1 MNAKKLLHVP
11 DWVSPPGD
19 TLLEII
25 GHKGMTQKEL
35 ADRAEV
41 TPKHISKIVNGTV
54 PITPDMA
61 IRLERVTGT
70 SAKFWNTLEANF
82 QTNKAKNAALHHEN
96 LAAFTGDQIGNTEK
110 SFESGVGRSPSI
122 A

>member
-1 MNAKKLLHVP
+1 MASTIKTSTAFEP

-25 GHKGMTQKEL
+25 ELKGITQKEL
-35 ADRAEV
+35 ADRAGV
-41 TPKHISKIVNGTV
+41 TSKHVNTIVKGTA

-70 SAKFWNTLEANF
+70 SAKFWNAREADY
-82 QTNKAKNAALHHEN
+82 QTRKAKIKAREQLLKE
-96 LAAFTGDQIGNTEK
+96 
-110 SFESGVGRSPSI
+110 R
-122 A
+122 